1 MSTEAEEERA
11 DVDELLSV
19 YMSRLWLYLRF
30 LPTVQRVFSQ
40 HGKFFLPQ
48 LNDGVVIVN
57 LGYIKQIDLI

>member
-1 MSTEAEEERA
+1 MEERA

-30 LPTVQRVFSQ
+30 LPTVQRVFFSTWQ
-40 HGKFFLPQ
+40 VFFLPQ

-57 LGYIKQIDLI
+57 LGYINQIDLI